1 VLYVGTVYTST
12 AIGARLKTAHCE
24 KCGTEFYYEL
34 RRLSSSSRHA
44 PYTIG
49 ENRAKEAARTGA
61 QAHLEKSLAHA
72 EDPVPCPSC
81 FWVNTSAIRQYRS
94 LHHRI
99 WYWFA
104 GLTLLF
110 AALIDA
116 LLYFDARDIANHA
129 PDPFARGIWIT
140 NAFAAVIIVA
150 SLLLQAFL
158 RRRFNPNRYHPNS
171 FPRLPPG
178 TPPPLLKNPAGDFY
192 VPQNVAEQ
200 LDKQTQWAIF
210 RPGQLA
216 FPPAC
221 CICLGAP
228 VIPYKLPMQAQP
240 PLPVPVCRPCLG
252 KIKARFW
259 LLNLVATALAFLLAW
274 WLSTLPAKMDDTGRL
289 IMLAFVGSFLAII
302 AFVAIDLHLRP
313 YRTGAADKA
322 KAVGKIRFRN
332 PAYTALLIRN
342 IAEAEGTAQP
352 PGSV

>member
-12 AIGARLKTAHCE
+12 AIGARLKTARCE

-34 RRLSSSSRHA
+34 RRLSSSSSHA
-44 PYTIG
+44 PYMVG
-49 ENRAKEAARTGA
+49 QKGAQNAARDIA
-61 QAHLEKSLAHA
+61 QFRLERSLQNA

-81 FWVNTSAIRQYRS
+81 FWVNVSAIRQYRTQHY
-94 LHHRI
+94 LALAWI
-99 WYWFA
+99 A
-104 GLTLLF
+104 AIALLF
-110 AALIDA
+110 ACFIDA
-116 LLYFDARDIANHA
+116 LLYFQARVTLNHA
-129 PDPFARGIWIT
+129 PDFFAKEIWIT
-140 NAFAAVIIVA
+140 NLFAAPIIVG
-150 SLLLQAFL
+150 SLLLQTFL
-158 RRRFNPNRYHPNS
+158 RRRFNPNRHHPNS

-178 TPPPLLKNPAGDFY
+178 TPPPLLKNAAGDFY

-200 LDKQTQWAIF
+200 LDKQTRWAIF

-221 CICLGAP
+221 CTCLDANI
-228 VIPYKLPMQAQP
+228 IPYKLPMPAQP
-240 PLPVPVCRPCLG
+240 ALPVPICRACLG

-259 LLNLVATALAFLLAW
+259 LLNLVATALSFLLAW
-274 WLSTLPAKMDDTGRL
+274 WLSTLPAKIDDTGRL

-313 YRTGAADKA
+313 YRTSAADKA

-342 IAEAEGTAQP
+342 LAEAEGTAHP